1 VLQNQLRKLNTGYV
15 DEANL
20 VERNRVSTS
29 LGGTPSTPRTSLH
42 WSAWDQELAVHP
54 GQEIEYVVVDD
65 EKNSRER
72 VALAHE
78 TVEGYDTSY
87 YETQLIH
94 ATESIPSPVGW
105 EREDIRSG
113 LAETQDCQLNAF
125 PSSVGE

>member
-1 VLQNQLRKLNTGYV
+1 M
-15 DEANL
+15 
-20 VERNRVSTS
+20 
-29 LGGTPSTPRTSLH
+29 
-42 WSAWDQELAVHP
+42 HP

-105 EREDIRSG
+105 EREDIRSA
-113 LAETQDCQLNAF
+113 LAETQDCRLEMF
-125 PSSVGE
+125 DPTSKS